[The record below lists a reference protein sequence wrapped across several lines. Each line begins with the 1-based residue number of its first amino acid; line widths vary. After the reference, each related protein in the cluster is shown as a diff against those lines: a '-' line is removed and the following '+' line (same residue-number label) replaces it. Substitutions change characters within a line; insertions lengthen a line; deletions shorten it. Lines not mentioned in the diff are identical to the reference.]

1 MDKPKVKPRPIIEE
15 QSFIVPINV
24 VAPKKEEDFDRKLN
38 QKLENLIK
46 EAEKEEKVKEEKPAL
61 KPISLKKKKQ
71 EDTEKEKK
79 KKKEKAQKE
88 KEEKPVVPI
97 VPVEPTEPEVIQ
109 EFVTE
114 YVYVK
119 EPETEAPEV
128 NEPFLKSRGD
138 IKRVAGVYNKRLA
151 EKVTTARKVK
161 AAFYNHILDNWDTLQ
176 SNGIV
181 RVNSKEASDWY
192 KKRNDD
198 IFAIDYVA
206 S

>member
-1 MDKPKVKPRPIIEE
+1 MEE
-15 QSFIVPINV
+15 RSFIIPMNV

-38 QKLENLIK
+38 QKLDNLIK

-61 KPISLKKKKQ
+61 KPISLKKKKK
-71 EDTEKEKK
+71 ENTEKEKK
-79 KKKEKAQKE
+79 KKKEKAQKT
-88 KEEKPVVPI
+88 KEEKPI
-97 VPVEPTEPEVIQ
+97 VSLDPKEPEVIQ

-119 EPETEAPEV
+119 EPETEAPEI

-138 IKRVAGVYNKRLA
+138 IKRVSGVYNKRLA

-161 AAFYNHILDNWDTLQ
+161 SAFYNHILDNWDTLQ

-181 RVNSKEASDWY
+181 RVNSKEADTWY
-192 KKRNDD
+192 KDRNDD